1 MPEKCEY
8 TAYIDGASS
17 GNPGD
22 AGIGVVVYRDGEEI
36 ARESKYI
43 GKQTN
48 NVAEYSALIRL
59 LEMLENHSIK
69 EVKVYSDSEL
79 LVKQVLGEY
88 KIKNEALRELMSR
101 IAQHKKRIKFT
112 IEHVRRE
119 KNSEADKLAK
129 AASKRGEMIQDV

>member
-8 TAYIDGASS
+8 TAYIDVASS